1 MKELF
6 SDKKFKILFLAVIL
20 VIILEILSL
29 SGIHF
34 QKEIA
39 IPLFTAICI
48 GIGYKTLWNGL
59 RNLLKLNFKNINT
72 LMSLAVVGAFYLG
85 EYPEAAIV
93 IVLFTVGEY
102 LERFG
107 IMKSRSALKS
117 LIDKS
122 PKTANVKTGSE
133 TTPVEKVNIGD
144 IIIIK
149 PGDSIPLDGKIIYGM
164 SSVDEAAITGE
175 PIPYDKHTGD
185 DVFAGTINK
194 QGYLEVKVTKRSSD
208 STLAKIIELTFQATK
223 TKADT
228 QKFIEKFSSYYTPSI
243 IVITVLIILIPVLFF
258 NGIFDEWLLMGL
270 TLLVISC
277 PCALVISTPVSIY
290 SAVGNASSKGIIIKG
305 GKYIEA
311 MAQIRALAL
320 DKTRTITYGK
330 PIVSDIIPF
339 NDFTKEDVLACATG
353 LEVFSEHPIAQS
365 IVEKAK
371 ENNITHHP
379 VENFQSVTGKGVK
392 GECIICKE
400 KIHYLGSIKFITEN
414 NTILETIAKKADE
427 LQAEGKTAMILSNDK
442 DVEGIIAVTDELKK
456 ESIEAINGIKKL
468 GITPVMLTGDH
479 LTPANYIAH
488 KVGIKEVKS
497 GLLPEDKVNEIQ
509 SLLIKYDKVGM
520 VGDGIND
527 APALATATVG
537 IAMGA
542 AGSDAAI
549 ETADITLMNDN
560 LSLLSY
566 LVKLSRKTIYTI
578 KFNTSLAIG
587 IKILFIGLAVFELS
601 NLVMAIFADV
611 GVTVLVIINGLRLMK
626 FNA

>member
-6 SDKKFKILFLAVIL
+6 SDKKFKLLFLSLLL
-20 VIILEILSL
+20 VVVLEVLSL

-34 QKEIA
+34 PDAIA
-39 IPLFTAICI
+39 IPLFALICI
-48 GIGYKTLWNGL
+48 GIGYKTLWSGL
-59 RNLLKLNFKNINT
+59 RNLLKLNFKSINT

-107 IMKSRSALKS
+107 VMKSRSALKS
-117 LIDKS
+117 LVDNS
-122 PKTANVKTGSE
+122 PKTANVKDGSE
-133 TTPVEKVNIGD
+133 KTPVGQVNIGD
-144 IIIIK
+144 VIIVK
-149 PGDSIPLDGKIIYGM
+149 PGDSIPLDGKVIYGT

-185 DVFAGTINK
+185 DVFAGTINR
-194 QGYLEVKVTKRSSD
+194 QGYLEVKVTKKSSD

-243 IVITVLIILIPVLFF
+243 IAITLLIILIPVLFF
-258 NGIFDEWLLMGL
+258 NGVFDEWLLMGL

-290 SAVGNASSKGIIIKG
+290 SAVGNASAKGIIIKG
-305 GKYIEA
+305 GKYIES
-311 MAQIRALAL
+311 MAQIKALAL

-330 PIVSDIIPF
+330 PVVSDIIPF
-339 NDFTKEDVLACATG
+339 DNFTKESVLACATG
-353 LEVFSEHPIAQS
+353 LEIFSEHPIAQS

-371 ENNITHHP
+371 ESNIEHHTI
-379 VENFQSVTGKGVK
+379 ENFQAVTGKGVK
-392 GECIICKE
+392 GECIVCKE
-400 KIHYLGSIKFITEN
+400 KAHYLGNIKFITEN
-414 NTILETIAKKADE
+414 SSILEAIIQKADE

-442 DVEGIIAVTDELKK
+442 SVEGIIAVTDELKK
-456 ESIEAINGIKKL
+456 ESSGAIDDMKKL

-479 LTPANYIAH
+479 SIPANHIAN

-509 SLLIKYDKVGM
+509 NLLKQYGKVGM

-560 LSLLSY
+560 LSLLPY
-566 LVKLSRKTIYTI
+566 LVRLSRRTINTI
-578 KFNTSLAIG
+578 KLNTSFAIG
-587 IKILFIGLAVFELS
+587 IKILFIALAVFELS

-626 FNA
+626 YS

>member
-6 SDKKFKILFLAVIL
+6 IDKKFKLLFLSLLL
-20 VIILEILSL
+20 VVVLEILSL

-34 QKEIA
+34 PGAIA
-39 IPLFTAICI
+39 IPLFALICI
-48 GIGYKTLWNGL
+48 GIGYKTLWSGL
-59 RNLLKLNFKNINT
+59 RNLLKLNFKSINT
-72 LMSLAVVGAFYLG
+72 LMSLAVAGAFYLG

-107 IMKSRSALKS
+107 VMKSRSALKS
-117 LIDKS
+117 LVDNS
-122 PKTANVKTGSE
+122 PKTANVKDGSE
-133 TTPVEKVNIGD
+133 RTPVGQVNIGD
-144 IIIIK
+144 VIIIK
-149 PGDSIPLDGKIIYGM
+149 PGDSIPLDGKVIYGT

-175 PIPYDKHTGD
+175 PIPYDKHIGD
-185 DVFAGTINK
+185 DVFAGTNNT
-194 QGYLEVKVTKRSSD
+194 QGYLEVKVTKKSSD

-223 TKADT
+223 KKADT

-243 IVITVLIILIPVLFF
+243 IVITLLIVMIPVLFF

-290 SAVGNASSKGIIIKG
+290 SAVGNASAKGIIIKG
-305 GKYIEA
+305 GKYIES
-311 MAQIRALAL
+311 MAQIKALAL
-320 DKTRTITYGK
+320 DKTRTLTYGK

-339 NDFTKEDVLACATG
+339 NNFTKDDILACATG
-353 LEVFSEHPIAQS
+353 LEIFSEHPIAQS

-371 ENNITHHP
+371 ENNIEYHTI
-379 VENFQSVTGKGVK
+379 ENFQAVSGKGVK
-392 GECIICKE
+392 GECIVCTE
-400 KIHYLGSIKFITEN
+400 KAHYLGNIKFITEN
-414 NTILETIAKKADE
+414 SSILEAIIQKADE

-442 DVEGIIAVTDELKK
+442 NVEGIIAVTDELKK
-456 ESIEAINGIKKL
+456 ESIRAIDDIKKL

-479 LTPANYIAH
+479 SVPANYIAN

-497 GLLPEDKVNEIQ
+497 GLLPADKVNEIQ
-509 SLLIKYDKVGM
+509 NLLKQYGKVGM

-560 LSLLSY
+560 LSLLPY
-566 LVKLSRKTIYTI
+566 LVRLSRRTINTI
-578 KFNTSLAIG
+578 KLNTSFAIG

-626 FNA
+626 YN

>member
-6 SDKKFKILFLAVIL
+6 SDKKFKLLFLSLLL
-20 VIILEILSL
+20 VLALEVLSL
-29 SGIHF
+29 SGIQF
-34 QKEIA
+34 PDEIA
-39 IPLFTAICI
+39 IPLFALICI

-59 RNLLKLNFKNINT
+59 RNLLKLNFKSINT
-72 LMSLAVVGAFYLG
+72 LMSLAVVGAFYLK

-107 IMKSRSALKS
+107 VMKSRSALKS
-117 LIDKS
+117 LIDKT
-122 PKTANVKTGSE
+122 PKTANIKGEQES
-133 TTPVEKVNIGD
+133 TPIEKVNIGD
-144 IIIIK
+144 VIIIK
-149 PGDSIPLDGKIIYGM
+149 PGDTIALDGKVVYGA

-175 PIPYDKHTGD
+175 PIPYNKNIGD

-223 TKADT
+223 TKAET

-243 IVITVLIILIPVLFF
+243 IAIALLIVTIPVLFF
-258 NGIFDEWLLMGL
+258 NGSFDEWLLMGL

-290 SAVGNASSKGIIIKG
+290 SAVGNASAKGIIIKG
-305 GKYIEA
+305 GKYIES
-311 MAQIRALAL
+311 MAQIKALAL

-339 NDFTKEDVLACATG
+339 EGFNKEDILACATG
-353 LEVFSEHPIAQS
+353 LEIFSEHPIAMS

-371 ENNITHHP
+371 EDNIEHHP
-379 VENFQSVTGKGVK
+379 MENFEAVTGRGVK

-400 KIHYLGSIKFITEN
+400 KIHYLGSVKFITEN
-414 NTILETIAKKADE
+414 SSILETIVKKADE
-427 LQAEGKTAMILSNDK
+427 LQAQGKTAMILSNDK
-442 DVEGIIAVTDELKK
+442 NVEGIIAVTDELKK
-456 ESIEAINGIKKL
+456 ESIEAINEIKNL

-479 LTPANYIAH
+479 SIPANYIAGM
-488 KVGIKEVKS
+488 VGIKEVKS
-497 GLLPEDKVNEIQ
+497 SLLPADKVSEIET
-509 SLLIKYDKVGM
+509 LLEKYGKVGM

-527 APALATATVG
+527 APALATASVG

-560 LSLLSY
+560 LSLLPY
-566 LVKLSRKTIYTI
+566 LVKLSRKTINTI
-578 KFNTSLAIG
+578 KLNTSFAIG
-587 IKILFIGLAVFELS
+587 IKILFITLAVFELS

-626 FNA
+626 YNG

>member
-6 SDKKFKILFLAVIL
+6 SDKKFKLLFLSLLL
-20 VIILEILSL
+20 VVVLEVLSL

-34 QKEIA
+34 ERKVA
-39 IPLFTAICI
+39 IPLFAVICI
-48 GIGYKTLWNGL
+48 GIGYKTLWNGIK
-59 RNLLKLNFKNINT
+59 NLLKLNFKSINA
-72 LMSLAVVGAFYLG
+72 LMSIAVLGAFYLE

-117 LIDKS
+117 LIDKA
-122 PKTANVKTGSE
+122 PKTANIKGNE
-133 TTPVEKVNIGD
+133 NTPIEKININD

-149 PGDSIPLDGKIIYGM
+149 PGDSIPLDGKVINGA

-175 PIPYDKHTGD
+175 PIPNDKHIGD

-194 QGYLEVKVTKRSSD
+194 QGYLEVKVTKKSAD

-223 TKADT
+223 TKAET
-228 QKFIEKFSSYYTPSI
+228 QKFIEKFSSYYTPI
-243 IVITVLIILIPVLFF
+243 IMALTLLVVTIPVVFF
-258 NGIFDEWLLMGL
+258 NGDFNEWLLMGL

-290 SAVGNASSKGIIIKG
+290 SAVGNASARGIIIKG

-311 MAQIRALAL
+311 MAQIKALAL
-320 DKTRTITYGK
+320 DKTRTITHGK
-330 PIVSDIIPF
+330 PVVSDIIAF
-339 NDFTKEDVLACATG
+339 SGFTKKDVLACATG

-371 ENNITHHP
+371 EENIEYHP
-379 VENFQSVTGKGVK
+379 MKNFQAVTGKGVK
-392 GECIICKE
+392 GECIVCKD
-400 KIHYLGSIKFITEN
+400 KAHYLGSVKFITEN
-414 NTILETIAKKADE
+414 NKLLNEIIRQADE

-442 DVEGIIAVTDELKK
+442 NVEGIIAVTDELKE
-456 ESIEAINGIKKL
+456 ESTQAINELKKL
-468 GITPVMLTGDH
+468 NITPVMLTGDH
-479 LTPANYIAH
+479 SIPAQYIAE
-488 KVGIKEVKS
+488 KVAITEVRS
-497 GLLPEDKVNEIQ
+497 GLLPGDKVMEIQ
-509 SLLIKYDKVGM
+509 YLLEKYSKVGM

-560 LSLLSY
+560 LTLLPY
-566 LVKLSRKTIYTI
+566 LVRLSRKTIQTI
-578 KFNTSLAIG
+578 KFNTGFAIG
-587 IKILFIGLAVFELS
+587 VKILFILLASFGLS

-611 GVTVLVIINGLRLMK
+611 GVTVLVIINGLRLMRFK
-626 FNA
+626 